1 MALQINDNAGIIEV
15 KGKLNAQN
23 ALSLKNY
30 FDALIMHSSFIIVS
44 LNKVSEM
51 DKSGFDTLINLYKK
65 ALSKNK
71 VFYIISEKNKEV
83 TSLFQSE
90 KMNYVL
96 QNRAA

>member
-1 MALQINDNAGIIEV
+1 MALQITNNAGIIEIS
-15 KGKLNAQN
+15 GKLNAQN
-23 ALSLKNY
+23 AISLQNY
-30 FDALIMHSSFIIVS
+30 FEALIMHSSFIIVS
-44 LNKVSEM
+44 LNNVSEL
-51 DKSGFDTLINLYKK
+51 DKSSFNTLINLYKK

>member
-1 MALQINDNAGIIEV
+1 MALQITNNAGIIEIS
-15 KGKLNAQN
+15 GKLNAQN
-23 ALSLKNY
+23 AISLQNY
-30 FDALIMHSSFIIVS
+30 FEALIMRSSFIIVS
-44 LNKVSEM
+44 LNNVSEL
-51 DKSGFDTLINLYKK
+51 DKSSFNTLINLYKK

>member
-1 MALQINDNAGIIEV
+1 MALLIQDNAGVIEV

-23 ALSLKNY
+23 ALSLQNY
-30 FDALIMHSSFIIVS
+30 FEALILQSSFIIVS

-51 DKSGFDTLINLYKK
+51 DKSSFDTLINLYKK

-71 VFYIISEKNKEV
+71 VFYIISEENKEV
-83 TSLFQSE
+83 ASLFQSE